1 MNSSHLHQ
9 HLNGGKSLTLGNHKP
24 MYSSASAASSGS
36 SSGHRSNH
44 TQHSIVSVH
53 GTQQGPPSS
62 VVSTSGVPYDQ
73 YRPMISTFGGGG
85 HHPHHHSIQE
95 QSPSQIYNEPTGPT
109 SYYATGALPDRPG
122 TGNGGG
128 GGSSGGSS
136 GSANGNGSASTTFF
150 SPPNSAAARFNHN
163 TMRASL
169 TAHHRLAYEQQQQ
182 QQQQGSSGVMTS
194 VSVNPKF

>member
-1 MNSSHLHQ
+1 MNSHGIHT

-53 GTQQGPPSS
+53 GNQQPPSS
-62 VVSTSGVPYDQ
+62 VVTTSGLPYDQ
-73 YRPMISTFGGGG
+73 YRPMISTFGGG
-85 HHPHHHSIQE
+85 HPHHHSMQE

-128 GGSSGGSS
+128 SSGGSS
-136 GSANGNGSASTTFF
+136 GSANGNSGSNTFF

-169 TAHHRLAYEQQQQ
+169 TAHHRLTYEQQQ